1 LSPTALLLLLSSFSS
16 TLRRPPRS
24 TLFPYTTL
32 FRSLERARGVRHAR
46 YPFRRSSR
54 PPADVHARGFR
65 VPSPEKGISA
75 AGHSRILAVASA
87 NAGRR
92 ATVRSIPGGTRSPDA
107 EELRGA
113 PLPSTRRRMRFTTES
128 LRPPYARRLI
138 ILPAPIT
145 NQQPATSHNA
155 RSQLRRT

>member
-1 LSPTALLLLLSSFSS
+1 
-16 TLRRPPRS
+16 
-24 TLFPYTTL
+24 
-32 FRSLERARGVRHAR
+32 HAR

-92 ATVRSIPGGTRSPDA
+92 ATVRSIPVGTRSPDA

-145 NQQPATSHNA
+145 NQQPATTHNA
-155 RSQLRRT
+155 RSQLRRASPRSPFPLLAPAQPGELPASGAQAPPARSAPARR